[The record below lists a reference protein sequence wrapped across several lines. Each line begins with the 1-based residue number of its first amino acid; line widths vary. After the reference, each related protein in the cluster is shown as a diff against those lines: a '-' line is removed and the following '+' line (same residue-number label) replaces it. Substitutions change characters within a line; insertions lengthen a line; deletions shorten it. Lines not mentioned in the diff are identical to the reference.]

1 MQARDVSPAFLRNR
15 GNATTLIHLE
25 PKLETSMMHTENML
39 KLTSTPEGKSE
50 SWRPEHFRVL
60 CAWCNFELRA
70 PLLRTSKP
78 APESHGICESC
89 AVNLGMPADYFAQRN
104 VA

>member
-1 MQARDVSPAFLRNR
+1 
-15 GNATTLIHLE
+15 
-25 PKLETSMMHTENML
+25 MMHTEIML
-39 KLTSTPEGKSE
+39 KRNLKTQPKPE
-50 SWRPEHFRVL
+50 SWTPEHFRVL

-70 PLLRTSKP
+70 PLLRTSRP
-78 APESHGICESC
+78 APESHGICEAC